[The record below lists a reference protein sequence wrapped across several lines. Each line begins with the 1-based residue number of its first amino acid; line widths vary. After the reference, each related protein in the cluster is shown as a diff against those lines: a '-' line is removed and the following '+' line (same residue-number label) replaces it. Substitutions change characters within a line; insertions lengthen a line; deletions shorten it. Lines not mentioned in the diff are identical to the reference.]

1 MVLLTVALSLLSV
14 AFLVLALREL
24 VATPVARRRAM
35 ASVLDTEGPNRGE
48 RWARADASF
57 RRTRLGRLLERELA
71 LAGLRRSPLLVLVVA
86 VSGALVL
93 ATTVWVA
100 LAPALGVLS
109 LLAGFLLV
117 RAYLARARER
127 RREAFIAQMPELAR
141 VLANAT
147 NAGLSIPTAIALAAD
162 ELDAPAREE
171 LRRVS
176 TSLTF
181 GNDLETA
188 LDGIRERL
196 PSREVGVLLSTLLVS
211 ARSGGSL
218 VTALRDIAGTLEVRK
233 ETRREIRTTL
243 AQSVATGYIV
253 IALGVGLL
261 LLINVLFPG
270 SVEQMTQRLVGQVAL
285 LGAAVLY
292 AAGFLLI
299 RRMTRMDV

>member
-1 MVLLTVALSLLSV
+1 M
-14 AFLVLALREL
+14 
-24 VATPVARRRAM
+24 
-35 ASVLDTEGPNRGE
+35 
-48 RWARADASF
+48 
-57 RRTRLGRLLERELA
+57 
-71 LAGLRRSPLLVLVVA
+71 LVVA